1 VSPFVLATIVEGD
14 GEVRALPVLIRRLR
28 PLWQVPNPIRLPR
41 TKAIDRATDQPRPDV
56 LARYLAIARARVQEH
71 GGRGA
76 VLLLY
81 DSDDSC
87 AATLGPRLRQQ
98 AESSL
103 AGLRCQAV
111 LACREF
117 EAWFLAAGIVDWTGD
132 PESPRDAKGI
142 VARALGYSA
151 RRQIR
156 RGWPR
161 RWIWTVP
168 RGLARSDICSPH
180 WIGLSLGQRCKSG
193 VSCTADN
200 RKPRPRKPLPASGHL
215 SSGHACPMSRVRRI
229 CHRDGEPGDRDV
241 TV

>member
-1 VSPFVLATIVEGD
+1 MSPFVLATIVEGD

-76 VLLLY
+76 VLLLN

-142 VARALGYSA
+142 VARALGYYSPTADQA
-151 RRQIR
+151 RLAASMDLDRAA
-156 RGWPR
+156 G
-161 RWIWTVP
+161 
-168 RGLARSDICSPH
+168 ARSFRH
-180 WIGLSLGQRCKSG
+180 LL
-193 VSCTADN
+193 TALD
-200 RKPRPRKPLPASGHL
+200 RL
-215 SSGHACPMSRVRRI
+215 
-229 CHRDGEPGDRDV
+229 EPGAEV
-241 TV
+241 